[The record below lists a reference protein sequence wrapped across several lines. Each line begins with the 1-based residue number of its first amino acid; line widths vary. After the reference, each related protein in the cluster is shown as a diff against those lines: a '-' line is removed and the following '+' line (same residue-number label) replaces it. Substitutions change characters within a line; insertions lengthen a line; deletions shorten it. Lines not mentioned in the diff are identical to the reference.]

1 MFEKSRASN
10 MTAQVNAIPA
20 SLTLASG
27 EVLSGNLICTGPGR
41 LSDAL
46 NSPAAFVEFQLHNGE
61 VRHINK
67 AAISSL
73 TQSDIPKADQLTRRN
88 VEAAAFDPYAV
99 LGITP
104 DASPEAIREAFVQLA
119 RLYHPD
125 RYSAAGLPTEVSNY
139 FVAMAKR
146 INAAWDILSRSHQQ
160 ASVTQS

>member
-46 NSPAAFVEFQLHNGE
+46 NSPAAFVEFHLHNGE

-67 AAISSL
+67 AAIASL
-73 TQSDIPKADQLTRRN
+73 TQSDIPKADQLTRRLRR
-88 VEAAAFDPYAV
+88 V
-99 LGITP
+99 IT
-104 DASPEAIREAFVQLA
+104 V
-119 RLYHPD
+119 
-125 RYSAAGLPTEVSNY
+125 TEVLWSQ
-139 FVAMAKR
+139 KR
-146 INAAWDILSRSHQQ
+146 P
-160 ASVTQS
+160 ASG